1 MPTTSDTRA
10 PAPPPAPARNTGSA
24 PPVKAR
30 RKPRRSRRTPTWL
43 LALRYAALVLVLL
56 IMIGPFLWQLST
68 SLKGATEDIFT
79 SPPRLLPEHPT
90 WANYQG
96 VADIIPVWDYILNS
110 LKVAVTNVLT
120 NVIGAAMAGYAL
132 ARLRFKG
139 RAAASLVFV
148 LALLVP
154 MEAIMIAQFA
164 TMRTLDINDTLVAV
178 VLPGCIGAMNV
189 LLMRNA
195 FSNIPFE
202 IEEAAIVDGANVW
215 QRFVKV
221 ALPAVKGTLAVVAI
235 FAFMGAWDDFLWPLI
250 VLSDSDNFTL
260 TVGLN
265 FLHGTFA
272 NNQRVVAAGTI
283 IAVAPLIVMFAGL
296 QRFFFR
302 GVGEGAVKG

>member
-1 MPTTSDTRA
+1 MAAVAQA
-10 PAPPPAPARNTGSA
+10 PAPADSRTAAG
-24 PPVKAR
+24 
-30 RKPRRSRRTPTWL
+30 PRRTRALRWRT
-43 LALRYAALVLVLL
+43 ALRYAALVIVLL

-68 SLKGATEDIFT
+68 SLKGTTEDIYT

-90 WANYQG
+90 FANYRG
-96 VADIIPVWDYILNS
+96 VADIIPVWDFILNS
-110 LKVAVTNVLT
+110 VKVALSNVLT
-120 NVIGAAMAGYAL
+120 NVVGAAMAGYAL
-132 ARLRFKG
+132 SRLRFKG
-139 RAAASLVFV
+139 RGAAGIVFV

-154 MEAIMIAQFA
+154 MEAIMLAQFA
-164 TMRTLDINDTLVAV
+164 TMRSLELNNTLVAV

-195 FSNIPFE
+195 FDNIPYE
-202 IEEAAIVDGANVW
+202 IEEAAVVDGANVW
-215 QRFVKV
+215 QRFTRI

-235 FAFMGAWDDFLWPLI
+235 FSFMGAWDDFLWPLI
-250 VLSDSDNFTL
+250 VLSDSDHFTL

-265 FLHGTFA
+265 FLHGTFS

-283 IAVAPLIVMFAGL
+283 IAVAPLIVMFACL

>member
-1 MPTTSDTRA
+1 MAAVAHART
-10 PAPPPAPARNTGSA
+10 PADPRTPARLSRGRV
-24 PPVKAR
+24 PR
-30 RKPRRSRRTPTWL
+30 WRKI
-43 LALRYAALVLVLL
+43 LRYAALVLVLL

-68 SLKGATEDIFT
+68 SLKGITEDIYT

-90 WANYQG
+90 FANYRG
-96 VADIIPVWDYILNS
+96 VADIIPVWDFILNS
-110 LKVAVTNVLT
+110 VKVALSNVLT
-120 NVIGAAMAGYAL
+120 NVAGAAMAGYAL
-132 ARLRFKG
+132 SRLRFKG
-139 RAAASLVFV
+139 RGAAGIVFV

-154 MEAIMIAQFA
+154 MEAIMLAQFA
-164 TMRTLDINDTLVAV
+164 TMRSLELNNTLVAV

-195 FSNIPFE
+195 FDNIPYE

-215 QRFVKV
+215 QRFTRI

-235 FAFMGAWDDFLWPLI
+235 FSFMGAWDDFLWPLI
-250 VLSDSDNFTL
+250 VLSDSDHFTL

-265 FLHGTFA
+265 FLQGTFS

-283 IAVAPLIVMFAGL
+283 IAVAPLIVMFACL